1 MTAAALIRQ
10 DDGAVLIL
18 DGATRAI
25 IDPALA
31 VYDHPYQTRVA
42 AVDHVQRLAV
52 RVALDVTVSETP
64 TIPGLTYGAARLAEV
79 RDFLDAGVAR
89 LLTLQ
94 IPGEDP
100 IEDLLLS
107 ALPRELSATSGG
119 GFVARLAFV
128 EARFARSRTVGL
140 APAPRPTRAG
150 LSGGDDEGAGAAEEV
165 RNQSLISAG
174 IQAARD
180 GLDAL
185 FGGAP

>member
-10 DDGAVLIL
+10 DDGAVLVL
-18 DGATRAI
+18 DGATRAV

-79 RDFLDAGVAR
+79 RDFLDAAVGR

-94 IPGEDP
+94 LPGEEP

-107 ALPRELSATSGG
+107 GLPREVSPAA
-119 GFVARLAFV
+119 GFVARLSFL
-128 EARFARSRTVGL
+128 EARFAVSRTVGL
-140 APAPRPTRAG
+140 APAPQPTRAG
-150 LSGGDDEGAGAAEEV
+150 LSGGDDEGAGATEEV
-165 RNQSLISAG
+165 RSTSIIQAG

-180 GLDAL
+180 GLGAL
-185 FGGAP
+185 FGGGG